1 MEISVYKVEKK
12 SIPGD
17 RELVY
22 FFGRDKTRKK
32 HQILIEHTEPYFYT
46 SDFNVQ
52 YDDRIKRIEE
62 FDDEKKP
69 YKTYND
75 KLVHKIIT
83 TNSID
88 VSGIKNKIS
97 GIRDYF
103 NKDDCWEDDV
113 LYTDRVP
120 IDIGMKNGV
129 EIPDGKV
136 KVHIND
142 VKPIDFYISERCL
155 FLDIET
161 KTDKG
166 NKVPDPNRAR
176 QPVIAISCIDL
187 YIKAV
192 VSFTYKKGLVGINR
206 KEVVRSTILKTPKG
220 VKYKWKIV
228 ILENERQM
236 FRKFLEYCKYTNPDF
251 LCAWNGKR
259 FDFPYII
266 NRIIRLNSIIRARKL
281 REEEIDYFSLSP
293 MRSVYKKFK
302 DSIEYVIKGIVLF
315 DTEEAYLKRQIKT
328 TSGKLTSAGE
338 AVLGYGKIKM
348 EFSFNDMYKKR
359 FVKFLYYNAIDV
371 IMDYEIFI
379 KMKQMEHFSGIRR
392 FTGVSYDK
400 IFSNLRVIDFLF
412 LSRAKQLGIILPSA
426 RGLEKEPFGGGHVE
440 IPKMYG
446 RLRDICTLD
455 LKTLYPGIMISYNIG
470 FDTYLG
476 KDLSDTELSKLPFEY
491 ITSPINTYFR
501 KDKISLV
508 AEILKEFINYRDEFK
523 NRLLILENR
532 KEDEK
537 NTLSNNKLIK
547 LNFDIDLIDEEQKVV
562 KFLTNSVYGVF
573 GNEHFRLYIV
583 DIADTITAIA
593 RMIIIDTIRFLESH
607 GWFVNYGDTDSVMYK
622 LKNNEINAMIQ
633 EAYNVAKMLND
644 YYEKYD
650 DDFNLVENYIIMKPE
665 DISGIFFMSRIK
677 GSDETGAKKR
687 YIKSV
692 KVKFLLNGHII
703 YDPPEI
709 IIKGY
714 IKSNT
719 SVVGN
724 YVIKKVDKLI
734 VNDKDNDYIKKE
746 ILSLLRK
753 ARKNIK
759 DGKYPL
765 DKLCLRVRASKNF
778 SLYVRKNKDGTIKRN
793 RDGIAIK
800 SKVEH
805 IDAARWTNQWA
816 YSWDGSSNLGGGSI
830 INYVYVN
837 EDNIPSKYTRTD
849 KIALDDD
856 NFIPE
861 ELIKYTNEDGDEIV
875 VIDYYRLFNKTIFAP
890 LQPTLREMDIT
901 FTDIIMDGQ
910 TNSLF

>member
-1 MEISVYKVEKK
+1 MELSVYKVEKK
-12 SIPGD
+12 SIPGQG
-17 RELVY
+17 ELVY
-22 FFGRDKTRKK
+22 FFGRDKTKKK
-32 HQILIEHTEPYFYT
+32 HRILIEDTEPYFYT
-46 SDFNVQ
+46 SDFNIP
-52 YDDRIKRIEE
+52 YDDRIERIEE
-62 FDDEKKP
+62 FDVKTNP

-75 KLVHKIIT
+75 KLVRKVIT

-103 NKDDCWEDDV
+103 SKDDCWEDDV

-120 IDIGMKNGV
+120 IDIGMKNGI

-142 VKPIDFYISERCL
+142 IKPIDFYILERCL

-166 NKVPDPNRAR
+166 NKVPDPDKAK
-176 QPVIAISCIDL
+176 QPVISISCIDF
-187 YIKAV
+187 YTRIV
-192 VSFTYKKGLVGINR
+192 TTFTYKKGLVGVNK
-206 KEVVRSTILKTPKG
+206 KEVIRSTTLKTPKG
-220 VKYKWKIV
+220 VKYKWKII
-228 ILENERQM
+228 ILKNEIQM

-251 LCAWNGKR
+251 LCAWHGKF

-266 NRIIRLNSIIRARKL
+266 NRMIRLNNIIKGKRL
-281 REEEIDYFSLSP
+281 REEEIDYLSLSP
-293 MRSVYKKFK
+293 MRSVYKKFR

-315 DTEEAYLKRQIKT
+315 DTEQAYLKRQTKT
-328 TSGKLTSAGE
+328 TSGKLNSAGE
-338 AVLGYGKIKM
+338 IILGYGKIKM
-348 EFSFNDMYKKR
+348 EASFNEMYEKY

-426 RGLEKEPFGGGHVE
+426 RGLEKEEYGGGHVP
-440 IPKMYG
+440 IPKKYG

-455 LKTLYPGIMISYNIG
+455 LKTLYPGVMISYNIG

-476 KDLSDTELSKLPFEY
+476 KDLSETELNALPFEY

-508 AEILKEFINYRDEFK
+508 AEILKEFISYRDEFK
-523 NRLLILENR
+523 SKLLILENR
-532 KEDEK
+532 KEGEK
-537 NTLSNNKLIK
+537 ATLSNDKLIK

-562 KFLTNSVYGVF
+562 KFLTNSIYGVF
-573 GNEHFRLYIV
+573 GNEHFRLCVY

-593 RMIIIDTIRFLESH
+593 RMIIIDTIKFLESH

-622 LKNNEINAMIQ
+622 LKNNGINAMIK
-633 EAYNVAKMLND
+633 EAYNVANMLND
-644 YYEKYD
+644 YYKKYD
-650 DDFNLVENYIIMKPE
+650 GDFNLTENYIIMKPE
-665 DISGIFFMSRIK
+665 DISGIFFMSRKK
-677 GSDETGAKKR
+677 GSEETGAKKR

-692 KVKFLLNGHII
+692 KVKFLLNGYII

-719 SVVGN
+719 SSIGN
-724 YVIKKVDKLI
+724 YIIKKVDELI
-734 VNDKDNDYIKKE
+734 VEDKSNDYIKQE
-746 ILSLLRK
+746 ILSLLRRV
-753 ARKNIK
+753 RKNIK

-765 DKLCLRVRASKNF
+765 DKICLRVRASKNF
-778 SLYVRKNKDGTIKRN
+778 SLYVRKNKA
-793 RDGIAIK
+793 GIIVN
-800 SKVEH
+800 SKIEH
-805 IDAARWTNQWA
+805 IDAGRWTNQWA
-816 YSWDGSSNLGGGSI
+816 HSWDGSSNLGSGSI
-830 INYVYVN
+830 INYIYVN
-837 EDNIPSKYTRTD
+837 EDNIPFKYTRTD

-856 NFIPE
+856 NFIPDN
-861 ELIKYTNEDGDEIV
+861 LIKYNDDDGNEII
-875 VIDYYRLFNKTIFAP
+875 VIDYDRLFNKTIFAP
-890 LQPTLREMDIT
+890 LQPTLREMNIT

-910 TNSLF
+910 TNSFF